1 VVASAV
7 RPSSTPASRTAA
19 SGRARNNFFTDPED
33 LSQEWRR
40 LLAEFFG
47 TFALTLVA
55 AGGAVFAATGAGG
68 NGKAAQVVAPALL
81 VMAMIYTVGDVSG
94 AHFNPAVTLAF
105 TLRGDF
111 PWTRVPGY
119 WAAQIAGAIVAA
131 AVLRAM
137 FGTIGHLGATMPNAG
152 DTRAVIVE
160 ALLTLL
166 LITVIIGTAAGHKLV
181 GHNAALASGG
191 VIALDGLFASPISGA
206 SMNPARSLGPDLVG
220 GMMSTYWVYLL
231 GPLIGALAA
240 VGLATA
246 LDGRASR
253 NERQA
258 AIGS

>member
-1 VVASAV
+1 VVASGM
-7 RPSSTPASRTAA
+7 RPSSTSANRTAA

-111 PWTRVPGY
+111 LWTRVPVTG
-119 WAAQIAGAIVAA
+119 
-131 AVLRAM
+131 LRRSPGRSSRRRCCGPCSALS
-137 FGTIGHLGATMPNAG
+137 GTWVPLCPMPV
-152 DTRAVIVE
+152 T
-160 ALLTLL
+160 
-166 LITVIIGTAAGHKLV
+166 
-181 GHNAALASGG
+181 
-191 VIALDGLFASPISGA
+191 P
-206 SMNPARSLGPDLVG
+206 GP
-220 GMMSTYWVYLL
+220 
-231 GPLIGALAA
+231 
-240 VGLATA
+240 
-246 LDGRASR
+246 
-253 NERQA
+253 
-258 AIGS
+258 